1 MKILVTGAAG
11 FIGMHVARQ
20 LLERGDEV
28 FGIDNLN
35 EYYDQRLKHAR
46 LEELT
51 HFPNFRFDLVDVAD
65 KSRLGEVFASFRPEK
80 VVHLAAQAGV
90 RHSLKH
96 PDSYVQSNLVGFVNI
111 LEVCRH
117 CDVQHLVYA
126 SSSSVYGGNT
136 KVPFSVTDNVDHPLS
151 LYAATKKSNE
161 LLAYAYS
168 SLFGIPMTGLR
179 FFTVYGPWGRP
190 DMSPWLF
197 TSAILEGRT
206 IDVFN
211 HGNMLR
217 DFTFIDDIVEGTV
230 RVMDRYPEVAAPM
243 DQPPYKV
250 YNIGNQ
256 NPVLLLEFIS
266 TLENILGKPAE
277 KRFLPMQPGDSL
289 ATSAD
294 VTELTRDVG
303 YTPKTPLH
311 VGLQRW
317 ADWYRQTWLPRT

>member
-1 MKILVTGAAG
+1 
-11 FIGMHVARQ
+11 
-20 LLERGDEV
+20 
-28 FGIDNLN
+28 
-35 EYYDQRLKHAR
+35 

-51 HFPNFRFDLVDVAD
+51 HFQNFRFDQVDVAD
-65 KSRLGEVFASFRPEK
+65 KLRLGEVFASFRPEK

-117 CDVQHLVYA
+117 RDVQHLVYA

-136 KVPFSVTDNVDHPLS
+136 KVPFSVADNVDHPLS

-230 RVMDRYPEVAAPM
+230 RVMDRYPEVVAPS
-243 DQPPYKV
+243 DKPPYKV

-256 NPVLLLEFIS
+256 NPVLLLEFIA

-303 YTPKTPLH
+303 YTPNTPLYE
-311 VGLQRW
+311 GLQRW